1 MIAFGPV
8 PSRRLGRSL
17 GINNIPPK
25 ACTYSCVYCQVGR
38 TSKMQV
44 ARQAFY
50 APSMVVRDVREKVRE
65 TKEAGNRVDF
75 LTFVSDGE
83 PTLDLNLGKEIVAL
97 KSLGLPVA
105 VITNGALIWRDDVRK
120 DLENADWV
128 SLKVDAVRED
138 VWRGVDRPPGSL
150 RLASILDGMAA
161 FAQAYRGTL
170 VTETM
175 LVEGVNDGADHLGEL
190 ADVLAELDPAW
201 AYLAIPT
208 RPPAEAWVRAPSEE
222 TINRAYQT
230 FCGKLKR
237 VACLTGYEGN
247 AFDSAGDVKRDLLC
261 ITAVHPM
268 RRAAV
273 DAFLARAGEDWS
285 LVRALVDQGQ
295 LVEVSY
301 EGQDFYIRKLNRVKP
316 AYE

>member
-25 ACTYSCVYCQVGR
+25 ACTYSCVYCQLGR

-50 APSMVVRDVREKVRE
+50 DSSTVVWDVRDKIRE
-65 TKEAGNRVDF
+65 TKEAGNCIDF

-83 PTLDLNLGKEIVAL
+83 PTLDLNLGEEIIAL
-97 KSLGLPVA
+97 KSLDLPVA
-105 VITNGALIWRDDVRK
+105 VITNGALIWRDDVRE

-138 VWRGVDRPPGSL
+138 VWRGVDRPHRSL
-150 RLASILDGMAA
+150 WLASILDGMAA

-175 LVEGVNDGADHLGEL
+175 LVEGVNDGAGQLSEL
-190 ADVLAELDPAW
+190 ANVLAQLDPAC

-208 RPPAEAWVRAPSEE
+208 RPPAEVWVRAPSEE
-222 TINRAYQT
+222 TVNQAYQN
-230 FCGKLKR
+230 FCEKLKR
-237 VACLTGYEGN
+237 VECLTGYEGN
-247 AFDSAGDVKRDLLC
+247 AFDFAGDVERDLLS

-268 RRAAV
+268 RRDAV
-273 DAFLARAGEDWS
+273 GAFLARAGEDWS
-285 LVRALVDQGQ
+285 VVRALVDQGQ

>member
-17 GINNIPPK
+17 GVNNIPPK
-25 ACTYSCVYCQVGR
+25 ACTYSCVYCQLGR

-50 APSMVVRDVREKVRE
+50 DPSTVVREVQGKIREA
-65 TKEAGNRVDF
+65 KEAGSRVDF
-75 LTFVSDGE
+75 VTFVADGE
-83 PTLDLNLGKEIVAL
+83 PTLDFNLGEEIAAL

-105 VITNGALIWRDDVRK
+105 VITNGALIWRKDVRK

-128 SLKVDAVRED
+128 SLKVDAVREEI
-138 VWRGVDRPPGSL
+138 WHSVDRPQGSL

-161 FAQAYRGTL
+161 FVRAYRGTL

-175 LVEGVNDGADHLGEL
+175 LVEGVNDSADHLGEL
-190 ADVLAELDPAW
+190 ADVLAQLDPAW

-222 TINRAYQT
+222 IVNRAYQT
-230 FCGKLKR
+230 FCEKLKR
-237 VACLTGYEGN
+237 VECLTGYEGN
-247 AFDSAGDVKRDLLC
+247 AFDFAGDVERDLLS

-268 RRAAV
+268 RRDAV

-285 LVRALVDQGQ
+285 VIRELIDQDR

-301 EGQDFYIRKLNRVKP
+301 EGQDFYIRKLNRVQT

>member
-17 GINNIPPK
+17 GVNNIPPK
-25 ACTYSCVYCQVGR
+25 ACTYSCVYCQLGR

-50 APSMVVRDVREKVRE
+50 DPSTVVREVQGKIREA
-65 TKEAGNRVDF
+65 KEAGSRVDF
-75 LTFVSDGE
+75 VTFVADGE
-83 PTLDLNLGKEIVAL
+83 PTLDFNLGEEIAAL

-105 VITNGALIWRDDVRK
+105 VITNGALIWRKDVRK

-128 SLKVDAVRED
+128 SLKVDAVREEI
-138 VWRGVDRPPGSL
+138 WHSVDRPQGSL

-161 FAQAYRGTL
+161 FARDYRGTL

-175 LVEGVNDGADHLGEL
+175 LVEGVNDSADHLGEL
-190 ADVLAELDPAW
+190 ADVLAQLDPAW

-222 TINRAYQT
+222 IVNRAYQT
-230 FCGKLKR
+230 FCEKLKR
-237 VACLTGYEGN
+237 VECLTGYEGN
-247 AFDSAGDVKRDLLC
+247 AFDFAGDVERDLLS

-268 RRAAV
+268 RRDAV

-285 LVRALVDQGQ
+285 VVRELIDQDR

-301 EGQDFYIRKLNRVKP
+301 EGQDFYIRKLNRVQT

>member
-25 ACTYSCVYCQVGR
+25 TCTYSCVYCQLGR

-44 ARQAFY
+44 ARQVFY
-50 APSMVVRDVREKVRE
+50 DPSMVVWDVRDKIRE

-75 LTFVSDGE
+75 ITFVSDGE
-83 PTLDLNLGKEIVAL
+83 PTLDLNLGEEIIAL
-97 KSLGLPVA
+97 KSLSLPVA
-105 VITNGALIWRDDVRK
+105 VITNSALIWRDDVRK

-128 SLKVDAVRED
+128 SLKVDAVREE
-138 VWRGVDRPPGSL
+138 VWRGVDRPHGSL
-150 RLASILDGMAA
+150 RLASVLDGMAT

-170 VTETM
+170 ATETM
-175 LVEGVNDGADHLGEL
+175 LIEGVNDGADHLGEL
-190 ADVLAELDPAW
+190 ADVLAQLNPAC

-208 RPPAEAWVRAPSEE
+208 RPPAEAWVQAPSEE
-222 TINRAYQT
+222 TVNQAYQT
-230 FCGKLKR
+230 LCRKLNR
-237 VACLTGYEGN
+237 VECLTGYEGD
-247 AFDSAGDVKRDLLC
+247 AFGSAGDAERDLLS

-268 RRAAV
+268 RRDAV

-285 LVRALVDQGQ
+285 VVCALVDRGR

-301 EGQDFYIRKLNRVKP
+301 EGQDFYVRKLNRVEP